1 MVALC
6 FQFAKIVNFILTAFV
21 NTRLFRKCSCME
33 LNACKNRE
41 FFTEVRVGGKKQ
53 NFAHP
58 VIAPLKPFYALLLL
72 KTELW
77 RFKA

>member
-1 MVALC
+1 
-6 FQFAKIVNFILTAFV
+6 
-21 NTRLFRKCSCME
+21 ME

-41 FFTEVRVGGKKQ
+41 FFTEVRIGGKKQ
-53 NFAHP
+53 NLAHP